1 MQRKRETSSERY
13 KRRIKQRRI
22 FVLSVFAAVVLLCIC
37 LFTPIFGITQISV
50 TGNTLLAAEDVIAA
64 SGIEKG
70 ENVFRISRKKAEKA
84 LASVAYIESAKIK
97 RKFPAK
103 IVIEID
109 EAKQDIIID
118 TPQEFVVTTVAGRV
132 LEKTDDVTSLTA
144 PIIYGIEVTK
154 SEPAKKIETSDD
166 EILNMNLERI
176 GCFYETDYWGDIDE
190 FRVSD
195 VSNFIMIMKSGMKV
209 TFGSIDSTES
219 LQRKIK
225 MMAQILPQVQQTEKS
240 YLDLTTDKGYFGE
253 YTDAELEEMRKWEES
268 GNTGIIGGDDKTS
281 GNQTDDSSD
290 AKKSDSD
297 DNSKNDEDSSSESS
311 QKTSGSSAKPS
322 SKPSKSSEPEGDDED
337 SVRKKTSASPSAS
350 ASAKANS
357 GQTKEDAKASASSKA
372 KKESGVD

>member
-1 MQRKRETSSERY
+1 MQRKRKTSGERY
-13 KRRIKQRRI
+13 KRRIKHRRI

-37 LFTPIFGITQISV
+37 LFTPLFGITQISV

-84 LASVAYIESAKIK
+84 LTSEAYIEGAKIK

-103 IVIEID
+103 IVIEIN

-118 TPQEFVVTTVAGRV
+118 TPQEFIVTTVAGRV
-132 LEKTDDVTSLTA
+132 LEKTDDVTNLTS
-144 PIIYGIEVTK
+144 PLIYGIDVTNAE
-154 SEPAKKIETSDD
+154 SAKKVETSDD

-176 GCFYETDYWGDIDE
+176 GCFYETDYWKDIDE
-190 FRVSD
+190 FHVSD

-253 YTDAELEEMRKWEES
+253 YTDEELEEMRKREAN
-268 GNTGIIGGDDKTS
+268 GNTGLNSGDSKTS
-281 GNQTDDSSD
+281 DNQSGDKADTKESDDED
-290 AKKSDSD
+290 NSDSENS
-297 DNSKNDEDSSSESS
+297 DNTPEP
-311 QKTSGSSAKPS
+311 SAKPS
-322 SKPSKSSEPEGDDED
+322 SKAGKSSESEDDED
-337 SVRKKTSASPSAS
+337 SVRKK
-350 ASAKANS
+350 
-357 GQTKEDAKASASSKA
+357 ASASSSAGAGQKA
-372 KKESGVD
+372 ESEPTEESTKSTGNQASSAPKEATGAD

>member
-1 MQRKRETSSERY
+1 M
-13 KRRIKQRRI
+13 
-22 FVLSVFAAVVLLCIC
+22 
-37 LFTPIFGITQISV
+37 
-50 TGNTLLAAEDVIAA
+50 
-64 SGIEKG
+64 
-70 ENVFRISRKKAEKA
+70 
-84 LASVAYIESAKIK
+84 
-97 RKFPAK
+97 
-103 IVIEID
+103 
-109 EAKQDIIID
+109 
-118 TPQEFVVTTVAGRV
+118 
-132 LEKTDDVTSLTA
+132 TSLTA

-253 YTDAELEEMRKWEES
+253 YTDAELEEMRKREES
-268 GNTGIIGGDDKTS
+268 GSTGIIGGDGKTS
-281 GNQTDDSSD
+281 GDQTDDSSD

-297 DNSKNDEDSSSESS
+297 DDSKDDEDSSSKSS

-322 SKPSKSSEPEGDDED
+322 SKPSKSSEPEEDDED

-357 GQTKEDAKASASSKA
+357 DQTKEDAKASASSKA